1 MNHQLAGYAGALL
14 ERMLFLQILA
24 SLVLCILE
32 SILLLKAALMEAGAD
47 GSGPIELKGYR
58 SLDLIVILG
67 PWPKA

>member
-1 MNHQLAGYAGALL
+1 MAGYAGALPAT
-14 ERMLFLQILA
+14 MLLLQILA
-24 SLVLCILE
+24 SLALCILE

>member
-1 MNHQLAGYAGALL
+1 MAGFAGALA
-14 ERMLFLQILA
+14 EQMFFLQILA

-32 SILLLKAALMEAGAD
+32 RSIVLLKAALMEARAD
-47 GSGPIELKGYR
+47 RSGPIELKGYR